1 MRWLDPGPAVVP
13 GFVASRLDAE
23 RVVLLFAV
31 RELTE
36 LLSALSGLPELPMG
50 GLGDR
55 EAVDLLSS
63 ITGGRL
69 SPRPRRAGAGGQQSW
84 LVLNLPRHEPA
95 CVWAEA
101 KMRPGS

>member
-36 LLSALSGLPELPMG
+36 LLSALSGFAG
-50 GLGDR
+50 TAD
-55 EAVDLLSS
+55 
-63 ITGGRL
+63 GR
-69 SPRPRRAGAGGQQSW
+69 AW
-84 LVLNLPRHEPA
+84 
-95 CVWAEA
+95 
-101 KMRPGS
+101 